1 MGDGTSKAPVITVIV
16 PVYNTRAYLDECLSS
31 LCGQTFGDI
40 EILCIDDG
48 SSDGSSDLLDD
59 WARRDGRIRVV
70 HQPNGGVSHA
80 RNHGMELARG
90 SYLLFVDS
98 DDYIEPQTC
107 EKLVNI
113 ARRDDADIVV
123 FGGVTFPAVAWI
135 DACFNTHDVVFHQ
148 GGIDPLL
155 HEIGAYP
162 LMCNKLYRRSLVAQ
176 SGVTFNERLALGE
189 DNAFQFCVFPH
200 ARNVSFT
207 RDTFYHY
214 RCQREGSAMHA
225 ASNDPE
231 GRLPKHFALVEYV
244 LDAWR
249 ANGWIHGNERDLLNW
264 LTPFLLNDVRL
275 VPFDKRAPFAR
286 RYAALLDTYGL
297 RDVID
302 EPQQDYLGAMARF
315 MAAPVEEL
323 PEPRVTVVATPCAD
337 VDRMRRGFARL
348 AGQLDQRV
356 ELLCVRDDEDPAV
369 ERALETLVA
378 DDRRARLVASEQE
391 GLAQARGAYVL
402 FARLVDLY
410 QWDMTRV
417 LLDVIRDAKREVD
430 VTCMREEGDILR
442 THNMERRL
450 HMLTNDGTKA
460 PALRDRT
467 WFAPADVAPEVL
479 SFSSLD
485 AANKLWRTA
494 YAREAGLAPRDPRSV
509 AEALASARTICWTGA
524 RFVELGDFRSLTPA
538 QVEGLVTAFAEGM
551 AALRAQ
557 LVSRGDFDAHERDYV
572 SALVNGCLSIA
583 DRVRDLA
590 SERACLAAV
599 RATFERELTG
609 VPFDVSMI
617 DNAYDYDDAC
627 RLMDEAGDVDAYL
640 IARHY
645 EGVIRSCRH
654 IRELEDR
661 ANGAVALAAGTDRAI
676 SDIRNSVSFRVGRVI
691 TKAPRLLAKL
701 LHVSRS

>member
-1 MGDGTSKAPVITVIV
+1 MKPVVTIIV
-16 PVYNTRAYLDECLSS
+16 PVYNAQKTVRRCLES
-31 LCGQTFGDI
+31 
-40 EILCIDDG
+40 ILAQDFKQFELLVIDDG
-48 SSDGSSDLLDD
+48 SWDD
-59 WARRDGRIRVV
+59 SPAICDEFAEKDSRVHV
-70 HQPNGGVSHA
+70 IHKENSGVSQT
-80 RNHGMELARG
+80 RNIGLSMARG
-90 SYLLFVDS
+90 QYIQFLDS
-98 DDYIEPQTC
+98 DDWITPEATRTLLSAAQQTSADLVVADFYRVVGERVSTKGSITK
-107 EKLVNI
+107 EKLMF
-113 ARRDDADIVV
+113 RDEFAGEMLRSPAD
-123 FGGVTFPAVAWI
+123 FYYGVIW
-135 DACFNTHDVVFHQ
+135 
-148 GGIDPLL
+148 
-155 HEIGAYP
+155 
-162 LMCNKLYRRSLVAQ
+162 NKLYRRSLVAQ